1 MYMKKILTVLILAVM
16 QIVSFAQDKDA
27 DWAQTGRYAA
37 ENKDVSVRPK
47 AVLFGDSITDVWPRQ
62 DPEFFREHNFVGRGI
77 SGQTTAQILARM
89 QQDVVA
95 LNPKYVVILC
105 GINDIAKNPGYA
117 VDIET
122 AVARIKSMC
131 DIARANGIRPV
142 VCTLLPSSKFTWRP
156 AEKDVF
162 SNVKAFNESLKK
174 MAAENRVKVADYFSL
189 FSDGST
195 IMPEAYSG
203 DTVHPNLDGYRIMEE
218 YITRYIR

>member
-1 MYMKKILTVLILAVM
+1 MKKILTVLILAVM

-37 ENKDVSVRPK
+37 ENKDVSARPK

-203 DTVHPNLDGYRIMEE
+203 DTLHPNLDGYRIMEE